1 MENLKFECL
10 KPKITKEYLFS
21 KGINQESIMQFYTG
35 IDVNSKKLHLS
46 PFRSDS
52 HVTVGL
58 YKSKSGILYLHDFA
72 TNEHINCFQAVMKK
86 YNCNYYEALEIIA
99 QDFRL
104 IDYNNYSRKD
114 TIKKPIIIPEIKESE
129 TSRIQCQIKDFTK
142 EELEWWKSFGISKKT
157 LKKYHVFSL
166 QHVFLNGQL
175 KFTSSEQCPIYGYYF
190 GKDKNGRELWK
201 IYLPF
206 NKEKGIRFIN
216 NLSKKILQGYHQL
229 PKTGDLLVI
238 TKSMKD
244 LCAMYEFGISAVS
257 TASES
262 TFISDKQLEEFKSRF
277 KHIIVIFDSDRP
289 GKHNMWLIR
298 KKYPEL
304 NYYFLPWY
312 LSKDFTDSIKM
323 VGIEN
328 MKEYVN
334 EFMSNYKFK

>member
-1 MENLKFECL
+1 MEFISL
-10 KPKITKEYLFS
+10 KPKITKDFILS
-21 KGINQESIMQFYTG
+21 KVNQESIMQHYTG
-35 IDVNSKKLHLS
+35 NDVTSKKLVTSCL
-46 PFRSDS
+46 RSDN
-52 HVTVGL
+52 HVTVGY
-58 YKSKSGILYLHDFA
+58 YKSKSGILYMHDFA
-72 TNEHINCFQAVMKK
+72 TNEHLDCWNVVMRL
-86 YNCNYYEALEIIA
+86 YNCSFYKALNIIA
-99 QDFRL
+99 NDFGL
-104 IDYNNYSRKD
+104 SD
-114 TIKKPIIIPEIKESE
+114 TNVVPTKINIIPEIKETES
-129 TSRIQCQIKDFTK
+129 SIIQVQIKDFTDR
-142 EELEWWKSFGISKKT
+142 ELEWWKSFGINKKT
-157 LKKYHVFSL
+157 LKKYHIFSV
-166 QHVFLNGQL
+166 QHVFLNGEL

-190 GKDKNGRELWK
+190 GKDKNKKEFWK
-201 IYLPF
+201 IYFPM
-206 NKEKGIRFIN
+206 NKNKGIRFIN
-216 NLSKKILQGYHQL
+216 NLPKKILQGYHQL
-229 PKTGDLLVI
+229 PKNGDLLVI

-244 LCAMYEFGISAVS
+244 LCAMYEFDIPAVS

-323 VGIEN
+323 VGLEN